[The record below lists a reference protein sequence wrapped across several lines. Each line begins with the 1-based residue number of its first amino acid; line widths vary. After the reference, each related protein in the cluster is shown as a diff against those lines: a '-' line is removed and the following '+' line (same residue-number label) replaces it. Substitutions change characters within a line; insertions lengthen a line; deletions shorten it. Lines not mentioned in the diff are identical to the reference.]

1 MAERFFKN
9 ENETGTVSSNGLTL
23 YFKNETKSITH
34 VQKRRIMETFFT
46 QYPKLIK
53 QYNTEALKMVTFFID
68 PGYEAV
74 TEAGGSSVRLNPVF
88 FYKDPG

>member
-1 MAERFFKN
+1 M
-9 ENETGTVSSNGLTL
+9 
-23 YFKNETKSITH
+23 
-34 VQKRRIMETFFT
+34 QKRRIMETFFT

-74 TEAGGSSVRLNPVF
+74 TEAGGSSVTLNPVF
-88 FYKDPG
+88 FNKHPG